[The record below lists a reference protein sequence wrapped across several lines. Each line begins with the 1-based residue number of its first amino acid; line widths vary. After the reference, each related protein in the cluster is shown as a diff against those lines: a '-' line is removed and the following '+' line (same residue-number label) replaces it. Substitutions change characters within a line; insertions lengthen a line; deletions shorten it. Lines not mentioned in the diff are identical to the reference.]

1 MSYKKRRT
9 YNMAK
14 PDLQRVYVKPD
25 DGTTRRLDGK
35 LGLATAFD
43 NLTDAA
49 DDTAAAT
56 AGVPIGSL
64 YHNSGA
70 VRVRLT

>member
-1 MSYKKRRT
+1 
-9 YNMAK
+9 MAK
-14 PDLQRVYVKPD
+14 PDLQSLYVKPD

-35 LGLATAFD
+35 LGLAPAFD
-43 NLTDAA
+43 NLVNASN
-49 DDTAAAT
+49 DTAAT
-56 AGVPIGSL
+56 ASGIPVGAL